1 MMDHEAE
8 EAETKYRCG
17 DKNQQN
23 DNRMFVFS
31 HFCVIKLLIVNG
43 LVAVE
48 LLGNMLHILIVS
60 VTFGTS
66 LVDTDK
72 ANDERDDNCK
82 NDKEPRLLV
91 DSLVNCSSKVSQ
103 DNPGV
108 DAYEHNR
115 LLSGC
120 VLNTFFLCHNS
131 KIYLVWLHQLSVDC
145 Q

>member
-8 EAETKYRCG
+8 KAETKYRCG

-66 LVDTDK
+66 LGNTDK
-72 ANDERDDNCK
+72 ANDE
-82 NDKEPRLLV
+82 
-91 DSLVNCSSKVSQ
+91 
-103 DNPGV
+103 
-108 DAYEHNR
+108 
-115 LLSGC
+115 
-120 VLNTFFLCHNS
+120 
-131 KIYLVWLHQLSVDC
+131 
-145 Q
+145 